1 MVLNVDQIYYQGLLV
16 DRASE
21 SRKSQEWLNQ
31 QWHHPDCQ
39 VLLLQNDKNL
49 MCWNRE
55 LTHEPI
61 AIYHS
66 RKGIEALVGE
76 NLTIVF
82 LGLNGQVPMFAAEVG
97 SHFEGRLSPGQET
110 YQFVDLRET
119 GCLLNA
125 QDAAMLAYGRGL
137 LYWNR
142 HSLFCSRCGS
152 ATVKQ
157 QGGHVKQCSDE
168 NCGHLTFPR
177 TDPAVIMLIE
187 DQSIPAQ
194 PRCLLGRNSRFPNRM
209 MSTLAGF
216 VDPSESLE
224 ETVAREAF
232 EEAGVRVDQINY
244 QASQP
249 WPFPASIML
258 GFRARAVT
266 TDICIDGVE
275 IEEANWFTIEQL
287 ESFGEWGD
295 GSDNYCLPR
304 HDSIA
309 RFLIDSW
316 MSDVRSKER
325 GA

>member
-1 MVLNVDQIYYQGLLV
+1 MSADKIYYRGLQL

-21 SRKSQEWLNQ
+21 SRKSSDWLVE

-39 VLLLQNDKNL
+39 VMLLQNHKNF
-49 MCWNRE
+49 MCWDRE
-55 LTHEPI
+55 ITQDPV

-66 RKGIEALVGE
+66 RKDIEPLIEE
-76 NLTIVF
+76 NDTIVF
-82 LGLNGQVPMFAAEVG
+82 LGLNGEVPLFAVDVIDSEE
-97 SHFEGRLSPGQET
+97 EGLMPGQESH
-110 YQFVDLRET
+110 QFIDLREA

-152 ATVKQ
+152 HTVKR

-168 NCGHLTFPR
+168 GCGHLTFPR

-187 DQSIPAQ
+187 DHSTPDQ
-194 PRCLLGRNSRFPNRM
+194 PRCLLGRNSRFSNRM

-232 EEAGVRVDQINY
+232 EEAGVRVDQIRY

-258 GFRARAVT
+258 GFRARAST
-266 TDICIDGVE
+266 TDICVDGVE
-275 IEEANWFTIEQL
+275 IEEAGWFTLAQL
-287 ESFGEWGD
+287 EAFGEMND
-295 GSDNYCLPR
+295 DSDNYCLPR

-309 RFLIDSW
+309 RYLIESW
-316 MSDVRSKER
+316 MSDMRIR
-325 GA
+325 YD